1 MPTCLLGVLPLKK
14 HSGVFFW
21 YTATAPYPPLCF
33 VRKSRHKRGKEP
45 RSKKNIDKWSV
56 RDVISTVL
64 LSAVL
69 IVIQVIVTMAAMP
82 NHFISMVLSVGII
95 TLLCG
100 PVYCLLVSRVGKRGV
115 SLVYMTILGLLYLL
129 MGNWY
134 LLIYFVLVGI
144 LCEVILGKKDSRQS
158 PWRIT
163 AAWTTASLLYNGINL
178 LPIWFF
184 WDTYYRFA
192 ISSGMEQA
200 YIDSYRSYYTSP
212 GWLIFILLFST
223 LCGFI
228 GSQIGKSLLVK
239 HFKKAGVL

>member
-1 MPTCLLGVLPLKK
+1 M
-14 HSGVFFW
+14 
-21 YTATAPYPPLCF
+21 
-33 VRKSRHKRGKEP
+33 E
-45 RSKKNIDKWSV
+45 KNENKWSV
-56 RDVISTVL
+56 RDVISAVL
-64 LSAVL
+64 LSVVL
-69 IVIQVIVTMAAMP
+69 IVIQVVVTTVTMA

-100 PVYCLLVSRVGKRGV
+100 PVYCLLVSRVRKRGA
-115 SLVYMTILGLLYLL
+115 SLVYMTILGLVYLL

-134 LLIYFVLVGI
+134 LLIHFILVGI
-144 LCEVILGKKDSRQS
+144 LCEAILWKKDSFQS

-192 ISSGMEQA
+192 VSSGMEKA
-200 YIDSYRSYYTSP
+200 YIDSYRNYYTSP
-212 GWLIFILLFST
+212 KWLIFILLFST

-228 GSQIGKSLLVK
+228 GSRIGSGLVSR